1 MTPTELPAALGYRMP
16 AEWEPHSATW
26 LSWPHNRDT
35 WPGRFEPIPD
45 VWRRMVEV
53 LAPQE
58 TVHVLAS
65 GAALEQARKMVGA
78 IDNVVL
84 HDVPTNDAWIR
95 DHGPTFL
102 VGPDGAEPALVDWEY
117 NAWGGKYPPY
127 DHDNAVPGRI
137 GEITGR
143 RVFRPGIVM
152 EDGAIDTNGQ
162 GLFLA
167 AKSCL
172 TDPNRNL
179 GTDTHTIERYLS
191 DYLGAKRTIWIDG
204 TMAGDDTDGH
214 VDQLARFVGPSTVV
228 VPAEQNPDDENYA
241 SLKATASQLRNET
254 DLAGTPLRVVE
265 LPMPAPKYVGD
276 TRVPACYANFYIANG
291 LVIVPQYDDPAD
303 SEAVAI
309 LSELFP
315 DRRVVGLPAH
325 DLVWG
330 LGAFHC
336 ATQQEPFLNR

>member
-1 MTPTELPAALGYRMP
+1 MTDSASPAALGYRMP
-16 AEWEPHSATW
+16 AEWERHAATW
-26 LSWPHNRDT
+26 LSWPRNVET

-45 VWRRMVEV
+45 VWRRLVEV
-53 LAPQE
+53 LAPHE

-65 GAALEQARKMVGA
+65 GTALDQARSMVGA
-78 IDNVVL
+78 VENVLL

-102 VGPDGAEPALVDWEY
+102 SSPADAEPALVDWQY

-127 DHDNAVPGRI
+127 DADNAVPGLVAT
-137 GEITGR
+137 ITGR
-143 RVFRPGIVM
+143 RVFRAGIVM
-152 EDGAIDTNGQ
+152 EGGAIDTNGE

-167 AKSCL
+167 ARSCL
-172 TDPNRNL
+172 TDPNRNPNA
-179 GTDTHTIERYLS
+179 DTQTIERYLA
-191 DYLGAKRTIWIDG
+191 DFLGAQRTIWIDG

-228 VPAEQNPDDENYA
+228 VPVEHDPADENYA
-241 SLKATASQLRNET
+241 SLQATAAQLRNET
-254 DLAGTPLRVVE
+254 DQAGRPLQVIE
-265 LPMPAPKYVGD
+265 LPMPAPLYFGD
-276 TRVPACYANFYIANG
+276 TRAPACYANFYIAND

-303 SEAVAI
+303 SEALAIVAG
-309 LSELFP
+309 LFP
-315 DRRVVGLPAH
+315 TRQAIGLSAR

-336 ATQQEPFLNR
+336 ATQQEPA

>member
-1 MTPTELPAALGYRMP
+1 MSDSALPAALGYRMP
-16 AEWEPHSATW
+16 AEWEPHRATW

-45 VWRRMVEV
+45 VWRRLVEV
-53 LAPQE
+53 LAPHE

-65 GAALEQARKMVGA
+65 GATLEQAEAMVGSLG
-78 IDNVVL
+78 NVAA

-102 VGPDGAEPALVDWEY
+102 SGPEGAEPALVDWEY
-117 NAWGGKYPPY
+117 NAWGGKYPPF
-127 DHDNAVPGRI
+127 DADNAVPRQVA
-137 GEITGR
+137 EITGR
-143 RVFRPGIVM
+143 RMFSPGIVM
-152 EDGAIDTNGQ
+152 EGGAIDTNGE

-167 AKSCL
+167 ARSCL
-172 TDPNRNL
+172 TDSRRNPD
-179 GTDTHTIERYLS
+179 TDTQAIEGCLA

-228 VPAEQNPDDENYA
+228 VPVERDPSDANYESLREVAEQF
-241 SLKATASQLRNET
+241 RGET
-254 DLAGTPLRVVE
+254 DLDGRPLEVVE
-265 LPMPAPKYVGD
+265 LPMPGAVYFDNV
-276 TRVPACYANFYIANG
+276 RAPACYANFYIANG
-291 LVIVPQYDDPAD
+291 LVVVPQYGDPAD
-303 SEAVAI
+303 AEALAI
-309 LSELFP
+309 LAQLFP
-315 DRRVVGLPAH
+315 ERRVVGLSAR

-336 ATQQEPFLNR
+336 ATQQEPIF

>member
-1 MTPTELPAALGYRMP
+1 MPDSALPAALGYRMP
-16 AEWEPHSATW
+16 AEWEPHRATW

-53 LAPQE
+53 LAPCE

-65 GAALEQARKMVGA
+65 GAALEQAEAMVGSLT
-78 IDNVVL
+78 NVAV

-102 VGPDGAEPALVDWEY
+102 SGPEGAEPVLVNWEY
-117 NAWGGKYPPY
+117 NAWGGKYPPF
-127 DHDNAVPGRI
+127 DADNAVPGRI
-137 GEITGR
+137 ARITGR
-143 RVFRPGIVM
+143 RTFSPGIVM
-152 EDGAIDTNGQ
+152 EGGAIDTNGK

-167 AKSCL
+167 ARSCL
-172 TDPNRNL
+172 TDSRRNPD
-179 GTDTHTIERYLS
+179 TDTHVLEGYLA

-214 VDQLARFVGPSTVV
+214 VDQLARFVGPTTLV
-228 VPAEQNPDDENYA
+228 VPAERDPSDANYE
-241 SLKATASQLRNET
+241 SLRQVAEQLRGET
-254 DLAGTPLRVVE
+254 DLDGRPLEVVE
-265 LPMPAPKYVGD
+265 LPMPGAVYFDNV
-276 TRVPACYANFYIANG
+276 RAPACYANFYIANG
-291 LVIVPQYDDPAD
+291 LVLVPQYDDPAD
-303 SEAVAI
+303 AEALA
-309 LSELFP
+309 LLASLFP
-315 DRRVVGLPAH
+315 DRRAVGLPAR

-336 ATQQEPFLNR
+336 ATQQEPVF